1 MKQKWQFFLVL
12 GGLFAGFNFFSCDL
26 ETPERIS
33 IKTSGTNYEF
43 PLGSGSFLI
52 RDKMSASELRK
63 NFSENL
69 SEGSEEIKVYDYNP
83 TQRDDDVLQ
92 YLIKYP
98 IKEVSLGLSA
108 DGTNDM
114 NFSTKIE
121 ISNLNENIG
130 QALKIEEKSYT
141 IIETG
146 IESVIPENKG
156 IPFNITAPTF
166 SGIKL
171 SAGSFKISVNPE
183 ETVSEDFELNA
194 KVILCDGSGNEIA
207 SSEER
212 NIASGTGNS
221 PLVLDLSG
229 KILQPEMRFKLSGT
243 MRGGTAGTVH
253 SFKVSMQADSFK
265 IQQVTGLTMAA
276 EEIGDLDSNP
286 ETPDGCVSFESDF
299 DFSGVNDYLISAE
312 IESGKMNVF
321 STIPEGW
328 SGITAGIENINVSQ
342 GEGFKV
348 SENEFSDETLS
359 AEESTKYL
367 FNKTAVLENQT
378 IKPSNVAGNVKVSG
392 QVSVSFENATLVFDE
407 ATVNPEVEIG
417 GSCKIDKIKSLK
429 VNISALSEASDLTGE
444 VDTGLNFSNLLKD
457 NLGDASDLIKN
468 IKFSG
473 VEGYV
478 FAIQP
483 GIEVFNGVKY
493 SNCKL
498 EAVYETDG
506 ISKTSVLVN
515 VNGNGNG
522 GLSLKETKIDLDAL
536 ADENYMI
543 TDKSILSPENYS
555 VKTEDSAVCN
565 LLNDMPDSLKIKYEL
580 SGFSNATNELELTGE
595 DFEKLTELK
604 SVQIFILLKVPL
616 QFTLTDKFD
625 YPVAESVNDGYIK
638 ISDVKKLVESINSD
652 GEEEENEKNEDLLKR
667 DSQEDF
673 EDVKKYLDL
682 VESVSI
688 FYKTKNSIT
697 KNSTELEI
705 RGTMDD
711 LLTGIH
717 KDLTIDSTPDYPDE
731 YKEIE
736 ITDREDLKKIF
747 NTYPFNPIF
756 QVSIQADGELKE
768 IPRNA
773 EFGITGYVRICL
785 NGEVEIW
792 SKNKE
797 NE

>member
-43 PLGSGSFLI
+43 PLGSGSFFI

-146 IESVIPENKG
+146 TDSVIPENKG

-166 SGIKL
+166 SRIKL
-171 SAGSFKISVNPE
+171 SAGNFKISVNPE
-183 ETVSEDFELNA
+183 GTVSEDFELNA
-194 KVILCDGSGNEIA
+194 RVILCDGSGNEIA

-265 IQQVTGLTMAA
+265 IQRVTGLTMAA

-328 SGITAGIENINVSQ
+328 SGITAGIEKINVSQ
-342 GEGFKV
+342 GDGFKV
-348 SENEFSDETLS
+348 SENKFSDETLS

-392 QVSVSFENATLVFDE
+392 QVSVSFENATLIFDE
-407 ATVNPEVEIG
+407 ATANPEVEIG
-417 GSCKIDKIKSLK
+417 GSCKIDRIKSLK

-468 IKFSG
+468 IQFSG

-483 GIEVFNGVKY
+483 GIKVFEGVKY

-506 ISKTSVLVN
+506 ISKTSELVN
-515 VNGNGNG
+515 GSLG
-522 GLSLKETKIDLDAL
+522 LKETQIDLDAL

-543 TDKSILSPENYS
+543 TDSSILSPENENYS

-625 YPVAESVNDGYIK
+625 FPLDSPHEAGYVTV
-638 ISDVKKLVESINSD
+638 SDVRSLINTINGNGD
-652 GEEEENEKNEDLLKR
+652 TFNETEDLLKR
-667 DSQEDF
+667 DSEEDF
-673 EDVKKYLDL
+673 KDVKKYFDL
-682 VESVSI
+682 VDSVSI
-688 FYKTKNSIT
+688 YYKAT
-697 KNSTELEI
+697 NSTQLEI
-705 RGTMDD
+705 SGSIKDD
-711 LLTGIH
+711 SNLIEEKTLSFEPSTEFKKLELTG
-717 KDLTIDSTPDYPDE
+717 E
-731 YKEIE
+731 EIKNVF
-736 ITDREDLKKIF
+736 DH
-747 NTYPFNPIF
+747 YPFTPKIP
-756 QVSIQADGELKE
+756 VKIKADGQLRQ

-773 EFGITGYVRICL
+773 EFGMSGYVQIKL
-785 NGEVEIW
+785 SGQVEIW
-792 SKNKE
+792 NKNEKE
-797 NE
+797 EN

>member
-43 PLGSGSFLI
+43 PLGSGSFFI

-166 SGIKL
+166 SRIKL

-194 KVILCDGSGNEIA
+194 RVILCDGSGNEIA

-243 MRGGTAGTVH
+243 MRGGTAGTLH

-265 IQQVTGLTMAA
+265 IQKVTGLTMTA
-276 EEIGDLDSNP
+276 EDIGDLDSNP

-328 SGITAGIENINVSQ
+328 SGITAGIEKINVSQ

-367 FNKTAVLENQT
+367 FNKTAVLKNQT

-407 ATVNPEVEIG
+407 ATANPEVEIG
-417 GSCKIDKIKSLK
+417 GSCKIDRIKSLK

-468 IKFSG
+468 IEFSG

-483 GIEVFNGVKY
+483 GIDVFNEVNY
-493 SNCKL
+493 ENCKL

-506 ISKTSVLVN
+506 ISKTSELVN
-515 VNGNGNG
+515 GSLG
-522 GLSLKETKIDLDAL
+522 LKETQIDLDAL

-543 TDKSILSPENYS
+543 TDSSILENYS
-555 VKTEDSAVCN
+555 VKTKDSAVCD

-616 QFTLTDKFD
+616 QFILTDKFD
-625 YPVAESVNDGYIK
+625 FPLDSHVADNYVTV
-638 ISDVKKLVESINSD
+638 SDVRSLINTINGNGD
-652 GEEEENEKNEDLLKR
+652 TFNETEDLLKR
-667 DSQEDF
+667 DSEEDF
-673 EDVKKYLDL
+673 KDVKKYFDL
-682 VESVSI
+682 VDSVSI
-688 FYKTKNSIT
+688 YYKAT
-697 KNSTELEI
+697 NSTQLEI
-705 RGTMDD
+705 SGSIKDD
-711 LLTGIH
+711 SNLIEEKTLSFEPSAEFKKLELTG
-717 KDLTIDSTPDYPDE
+717 E
-731 YKEIE
+731 EIKNVF
-736 ITDREDLKKIF
+736 DH
-747 NTYPFNPIF
+747 YPFTPKIP
-756 QVSIQADGELKE
+756 VKIKADGKLRQ

-773 EFGITGYVRICL
+773 EFGMSGYVQIKL
-785 NGEVEIW
+785 SGQVEIW
-792 SKNKE
+792 NKNEKE
-797 NE
+797 EN

>member
-12 GGLFAGFNFFSCDL
+12 GGLVTGFNFFSCDL

-43 PLGSGSFLI
+43 PLGSGSFFI

-83 TQRDDDVLQ
+83 TQCDKDVLQ

-114 NFSTKIE
+114 NFLTKIE

-130 QALKIEEKSYT
+130 KALTIDEKSYP

-146 IESVIPENKG
+146 IDSVIPENKG

-166 SGIKL
+166 SSIKL

-183 ETVSEDFELNA
+183 GTVSEDFELNA
-194 KVILCDGSGNEIA
+194 RVILCDGSGNEIA

-212 NIASGTGNS
+212 NIASGTGIS

-253 SFKVSMQADSFK
+253 SFKVSMKADSFK
-265 IQQVTGLTMAA
+265 IQQVTGLTMTA

-328 SGITAGIENINVSQ
+328 SGITAGIEKINVSQ
-342 GEGFKV
+342 GDGFKV
-348 SENEFSDETLS
+348 SENEFSDAELS
-359 AEESTKYL
+359 AEDTSKYL
-367 FNKTAVLENQT
+367 FNKTAILKDQT

-392 QVSVSFENATLVFDE
+392 QVSVSFENATLIFDE
-407 ATVNPEVEIG
+407 ATANPEVEIG
-417 GSCKIDKIKSLK
+417 GSCKIDRIKSLK
-429 VNISALSEASDLTGE
+429 VNISALSEASDLTGK

-483 GIEVFNGVKY
+483 GIEVFNGVNY

-506 ISKTSVLVN
+506 ISKTSELVN
-515 VNGNGNG
+515 GSLV
-522 GLSLKETKIDLDAL
+522 LKETQIDLDAL

-543 TDKSILSPENYS
+543 TDSSILSPENENYS

-625 YPVAESVNDGYIK
+625 FPLDSHVADDYVTV
-638 ISDVKKLVESINSD
+638 SDVRSLINAINGNGD
-652 GEEEENEKNEDLLKR
+652 TFDETEDLLKR
-667 DSQEDF
+667 DSEEDF
-673 EDVKKYLDL
+673 KDVKKYFDL
-682 VESVSI
+682 VDSVSI
-688 FYKTKNSIT
+688 YYKAT
-697 KNSTELEI
+697 NSTQLEI
-705 RGTMDD
+705 SGSIKDD
-711 LLTGIH
+711 SNLIEEKTLSFEPSAEFKKLELTG
-717 KDLTIDSTPDYPDE
+717 E
-731 YKEIE
+731 EIKNVF
-736 ITDREDLKKIF
+736 DH
-747 NTYPFNPIF
+747 YPFTPKIP
-756 QVSIQADGELKE
+756 VKIKADGNLRQ

-773 EFGITGYVRICL
+773 EFGMSGYVQIKL
-785 NGEVEIW
+785 SGQVEIW
-792 SKNKE
+792 NKNEKE
-797 NE
+797 EN

>member
-166 SGIKL
+166 SRIKL
-171 SAGSFKISVNPE
+171 SAGNFKISVNPE
-183 ETVSEDFELNA
+183 GTVSEDFELNA
-194 KVILCDGSGNEIA
+194 RVILCDGSGNEIA

-328 SGITAGIENINVSQ
+328 SGITAGIEKINVSQ

-407 ATVNPEVEIG
+407 ATANPEVEIG

-580 SGFSNATNELELTGE
+580 SGFSNATNELELTGD

-625 YPVAESVNDGYIK
+625 FPLDSHVADDYVTV
-638 ISDVKKLVESINSD
+638 SDVRSLINTINGNGD
-652 GEEEENEKNEDLLKR
+652 TFDETEDLLKR
-667 DSQEDF
+667 DSEEDF
-673 EDVKKYLDL
+673 KDVKKYFDL
-682 VESVSI
+682 VDSVSI
-688 FYKTKNSIT
+688 YYKAT
-697 KNSTELEI
+697 NSTQLEI
-705 RGTMDD
+705 SGSIKDD
-711 LLTGIH
+711 SNLIEEKTLSFEPSAEFKKLELTG
-717 KDLTIDSTPDYPDE
+717 E
-731 YKEIE
+731 EIKNVF
-736 ITDREDLKKIF
+736 DH
-747 NTYPFNPIF
+747 YPFTPKIPIK
-756 QVSIQADGELKE
+756 ITADGQLRQ

-773 EFGITGYVRICL
+773 EFGMSGYVQIKL
-785 NGEVEIW
+785 SGQVEIW
-792 SKNKE
+792 NKNEKE
-797 NE
+797 EN

>member
-1 MKQKWQFFLVL
+1 
-12 GGLFAGFNFFSCDL
+12 
-26 ETPERIS
+26 
-33 IKTSGTNYEF
+33 
-43 PLGSGSFLI
+43 
-52 RDKMSASELRK
+52 
-63 NFSENL
+63 
-69 SEGSEEIKVYDYNP
+69 
-83 TQRDDDVLQ
+83 
-92 YLIKYP
+92 
-98 IKEVSLGLSA
+98 
-108 DGTNDM
+108 
-114 NFSTKIE
+114 
-121 ISNLNENIG
+121 
-130 QALKIEEKSYT
+130 
-141 IIETG
+141 
-146 IESVIPENKG
+146 
-156 IPFNITAPTF
+156 
-166 SGIKL
+166 
-171 SAGSFKISVNPE
+171 
-183 ETVSEDFELNA
+183 
-194 KVILCDGSGNEIA
+194 
-207 SSEER
+207 
-212 NIASGTGNS
+212 
-221 PLVLDLSG
+221 
-229 KILQPEMRFKLSGT
+229 
-243 MRGGTAGTVH
+243 
-253 SFKVSMQADSFK
+253 
-265 IQQVTGLTMAA
+265 
-276 EEIGDLDSNP
+276 
-286 ETPDGCVSFESDF
+286 
-299 DFSGVNDYLISAE
+299 
-312 IESGKMNVF
+312 MNVF

-328 SGITAGIENINVSQ
+328 SGITAGIEKINVSQ
-342 GEGFKV
+342 GDGFKV

-359 AEESTKYL
+359 AEESIKYL

-407 ATVNPEVEIG
+407 ATANPEVEIG
-417 GSCKIDKIKSLK
+417 GSCKIDRIKSLK

-468 IKFSG
+468 IQFSG

-483 GIEVFNGVKY
+483 GIEVFKGVNY

-506 ISKTSVLVN
+506 IPKTSELVN
-515 VNGNGNG
+515 GSLG
-522 GLSLKETKIDLDAL
+522 LKETKIDLDAL

-555 VKTEDSAVCN
+555 VKTKDSAVCD

-688 FYKTKNSIT
+688 FYKTKNST
-697 KNSTELEI
+697 KLEI
-705 RGTMDD
+705 RGTMEDS
-711 LLTGIH
+711 LTGIH
-717 KDLTIDSTPDYPDE
+717 KDLTIAPTADYSDE
-731 YKEIE
+731 YTEIE

-756 QVSIQADGELKE
+756 QVSIKADGGK

-773 EFGITGYVRICL
+773 EFGITGYVQIRL

>member
-83 TQRDDDVLQ
+83 TQRDGDVLQ

-166 SGIKL
+166 SRIKL
-171 SAGSFKISVNPE
+171 SAGNFKISVNPE
-183 ETVSEDFELNA
+183 GTVSEDFELNA
-194 KVILCDGSGNEIA
+194 RVILCDGSGNEIA

-265 IQQVTGLTMAA
+265 IQRVTGLTMTA

-328 SGITAGIENINVSQ
+328 SGITAGIEKINVSQ
-342 GEGFKV
+342 GDGFKV

-407 ATVNPEVEIG
+407 ATANPEVEIG
-417 GSCKIDKIKSLK
+417 GSCKIDRIKSLK

-468 IKFSG
+468 IEFFG
-473 VEGYV
+473 VEGFV

-483 GIEVFNGVKY
+483 GIEVFNGVNY

-506 ISKTSVLVN
+506 ISKTSELVN
-515 VNGNGNG
+515 GSLG
-522 GLSLKETKIDLDAL
+522 LKETQIDLDAL

-543 TDKSILSPENYS
+543 TDSSILSPENENYS
-555 VKTEDSAVCN
+555 VKTKDSAVCD

-616 QFTLTDKFD
+616 QFTLKDKFD
-625 YPVAESVNDGYIK
+625 FPLDSHVADDYVTV
-638 ISDVKKLVESINSD
+638 SDVRSLINTINGNGD
-652 GEEEENEKNEDLLKR
+652 TFDETEDLLKR
-667 DSQEDF
+667 DSEEDF
-673 EDVKKYLDL
+673 KDVKKYFDL
-682 VESVSI
+682 VDSVSI
-688 FYKTKNSIT
+688 YYKAT
-697 KNSTELEI
+697 NSTQLEI
-705 RGTMDD
+705 SGSIKDD
-711 LLTGIH
+711 SNLIEEKTLSFEQSEPSAEFKKLELTG
-717 KDLTIDSTPDYPDE
+717 E
-731 YKEIE
+731 EIKNVF
-736 ITDREDLKKIF
+736 DH
-747 NTYPFNPIF
+747 YPFTPKIPIK
-756 QVSIQADGELKE
+756 ITADGQLRQ

-773 EFGITGYVRICL
+773 EFGMSGYVQIKL
-785 NGEVEIW
+785 SGQVEIW
-792 SKNKE
+792 NKNEKE
-797 NE
+797 EN

>member
-12 GGLFAGFNFFSCDL
+12 GGLFASFNFFSCDL

-43 PLGSGSFLI
+43 PLGTGSFLI

-83 TQRDDDVLQ
+83 NQCDGDVLQ

-114 NFSTKIE
+114 NFLTKIE

-130 QALKIEEKSYT
+130 KALTIDEKSYP

-146 IESVIPENKG
+146 TDSVIPENKG

-166 SGIKL
+166 SSIKL

-194 KVILCDGSGNEIA
+194 RVILCDGSGNEIA

-212 NIASGTGNS
+212 NIASGTGIS

-253 SFKVSMQADSFK
+253 SFKVSMKADSFK
-265 IQQVTGLTMAA
+265 IQQVTGLTMTA

-328 SGITAGIENINVSQ
+328 SGITAGIEKINVSQ
-342 GEGFKV
+342 GDGFKV
-348 SENEFSDETLS
+348 SENEFSDAELS
-359 AEESTKYL
+359 AEDTAKYL
-367 FNKTAVLENQT
+367 FNKTAILEDQT

-392 QVSVSFENATLVFDE
+392 QVSVSFENATLIFDE
-407 ATVNPEVEIG
+407 ATANPEVEIG
-417 GSCKIDKIKSLK
+417 GSCKIDRIKSLK

-506 ISKTSVLVN
+506 IRKTSELVN
-515 VNGNGNG
+515 GSLG
-522 GLSLKETKIDLDAL
+522 LKETQIDLDAL

-543 TDKSILSPENYS
+543 TDSSILSPENENYS
-555 VKTEDSAVCN
+555 VKTKDSAVCD

-625 YPVAESVNDGYIK
+625 FPLDSHVADDYVTV
-638 ISDVKKLVESINSD
+638 SDVRSLINAINGNGD
-652 GEEEENEKNEDLLKR
+652 TFDETEDLLKR
-667 DSQEDF
+667 DSEEDF
-673 EDVKKYLDL
+673 KDVKKYFDL
-682 VESVSI
+682 VDSVSI
-688 FYKTKNSIT
+688 YYKAT
-697 KNSTELEI
+697 NSTQLEI
-705 RGTMDD
+705 SGSIKDD
-711 LLTGIH
+711 SNLIEEKTLSFEPSAEFKKLELTG
-717 KDLTIDSTPDYPDE
+717 E
-731 YKEIE
+731 EIKNVF
-736 ITDREDLKKIF
+736 DH
-747 NTYPFNPIF
+747 YPFTPKIP
-756 QVSIQADGELKE
+756 VKIKADGKLRQ

-773 EFGITGYVRICL
+773 EFGMSGYVQIKL
-785 NGEVEIW
+785 SGQVEIW
-792 SKNKE
+792 NKNEKE
-797 NE
+797 EN

>member
-1 MKQKWQFFLVL
+1 
-12 GGLFAGFNFFSCDL
+12 
-26 ETPERIS
+26 
-33 IKTSGTNYEF
+33 
-43 PLGSGSFLI
+43 
-52 RDKMSASELRK
+52 
-63 NFSENL
+63 
-69 SEGSEEIKVYDYNP
+69 
-83 TQRDDDVLQ
+83 
-92 YLIKYP
+92 
-98 IKEVSLGLSA
+98 
-108 DGTNDM
+108 
-114 NFSTKIE
+114 
-121 ISNLNENIG
+121 NENIG

-166 SGIKL
+166 SKIKL

-194 KVILCDGSGNEIA
+194 RVILCDGSGNEIA

-265 IQQVTGLTMAA
+265 IQKVTGLTMTA
-276 EEIGDLDSNP
+276 EDIGDLDSNP

-328 SGITAGIENINVSQ
+328 SGITAGIEKINVSQ
-342 GEGFKV
+342 GDGFKV

-392 QVSVSFENATLVFDE
+392 QVSVSFENATLIFDE
-407 ATVNPEVEIG
+407 ATANPEVEIG
-417 GSCKIDKIKSLK
+417 GSCKIDRIKSLK

-483 GIEVFNGVKY
+483 GIEVFNGVNY

-506 ISKTSVLVN
+506 ISKTSELVN
-515 VNGNGNG
+515 GSLG
-522 GLSLKETKIDLDAL
+522 LKETQIDLDAL

-543 TDKSILSPENYS
+543 TDSSILSPENENYS
-555 VKTEDSAVCN
+555 VKTKDSAVCD

-616 QFTLTDKFD
+616 QFKLTDKFD
-625 YPVAESVNDGYIK
+625 FPLDSHVADDYVTV
-638 ISDVKKLVESINSD
+638 SDVRSLINTINGNGD
-652 GEEEENEKNEDLLKR
+652 TFDENEDLLKR
-667 DSQEDF
+667 DSEEDF
-673 EDVKKYLDL
+673 KDVKKYFDL
-682 VESVSI
+682 VDSVSI
-688 FYKTKNSIT
+688 YYKAT
-697 KNSTELEI
+697 NSTQLEI
-705 RGTMDD
+705 SGSIKDD
-711 LLTGIH
+711 SNLIEEKTLSFEPSAEFKKLELTG
-717 KDLTIDSTPDYPDE
+717 E
-731 YKEIE
+731 EIKNVF
-736 ITDREDLKKIF
+736 DH
-747 NTYPFNPIF
+747 YPFTPKIP
-756 QVSIQADGELKE
+756 VKIKADGQLRQ

-773 EFGITGYVRICL
+773 EFGMSGYVQIKL
-785 NGEVEIW
+785 SGQVEIW
-792 SKNKE
+792 NKNEKE
-797 NE
+797 EN

>member
-83 TQRDDDVLQ
+83 TQRDGDVLQ

-166 SGIKL
+166 SRIKL

-183 ETVSEDFELNA
+183 GTVSEDFELNA
-194 KVILCDGSGNEIA
+194 RVILCDGSGNEIA

-265 IQQVTGLTMAA
+265 IQRVTGLTMAA

-328 SGITAGIENINVSQ
+328 SGITAGIEKINVSQ
-342 GEGFKV
+342 GDGFKV
-348 SENEFSDETLS
+348 SENKFSDETLS

-407 ATVNPEVEIG
+407 ATANPEVEIG

-468 IKFSG
+468 IQFSG

-483 GIEVFNGVKY
+483 GIEVFKGVKY

-515 VNGNGNG
+515 VNGNGNGNG

-616 QFTLTDKFD
+616 QFTLKDKFD
-625 YPVAESVNDGYIK
+625 FPLDSHVADDYVTV
-638 ISDVKKLVESINSD
+638 SDVRSLINTINGNGD
-652 GEEEENEKNEDLLKR
+652 TFNETEDLLKR
-667 DSQEDF
+667 DSEEDF
-673 EDVKKYLDL
+673 KDVKKYFDL
-682 VESVSI
+682 VDSVSI
-688 FYKTKNSIT
+688 YYKAT
-697 KNSTELEI
+697 NSTQLEI
-705 RGTMDD
+705 SGSIKDD
-711 LLTGIH
+711 SNLIEEKTLSFEQSEPSAEFKKLELTG
-717 KDLTIDSTPDYPDE
+717 E
-731 YKEIE
+731 EIKNVF
-736 ITDREDLKKIF
+736 DH
-747 NTYPFNPIF
+747 YPFTPKIPIK
-756 QVSIQADGELKE
+756 ITADGQLRQ

-773 EFGITGYVRICL
+773 EFGMSGYVQIKL
-785 NGEVEIW
+785 SGQVEIW
-792 SKNKE
+792 NKNEKE
-797 NE
+797 EN

>member
-43 PLGSGSFLI
+43 PLGSGSFFI

-83 TQRDDDVLQ
+83 TQRDVLQ

-114 NFSTKIE
+114 NFLTKIE

-130 QALKIEEKSYT
+130 KALTIDEKSYP

-146 IESVIPENKG
+146 TDSAIPENKG

-166 SGIKL
+166 SRIKL

-183 ETVSEDFELNA
+183 GTVSEDFELNA
-194 KVILCDGSGNEIA
+194 RVILCDGSGNEIA

-212 NIASGTGNS
+212 NIASGTGIS

-265 IQQVTGLTMAA
+265 IQQVTGLTMTA

-328 SGITAGIENINVSQ
+328 SGITAGIEKINVSQ
-342 GEGFKV
+342 GDGFKV
-348 SENEFSDETLS
+348 SENEFSDAELS
-359 AEESTKYL
+359 AEDTSKYL
-367 FNKTAVLENQT
+367 FNKTAILKDQT

-392 QVSVSFENATLVFDE
+392 QVSVSFENATLIFDE
-407 ATVNPEVEIG
+407 ATANPEVEIG
-417 GSCKIDKIKSLK
+417 GSCKIDRIKSLK

-468 IKFSG
+468 IQFSG

-483 GIEVFNGVKY
+483 GIEVFNGVNY

-506 ISKTSVLVN
+506 IHKTSELVN
-515 VNGNGNG
+515 GSLG
-522 GLSLKETKIDLDAL
+522 LKETKIDLDAL

-543 TDKSILSPENYS
+543 TDTSILSSENYS

-616 QFTLTDKFD
+616 QFKLTDKFD
-625 YPVAESVNDGYIK
+625 FPLDSHVADDYVTV
-638 ISDVKKLVESINSD
+638 SDVRSLINAINGNGD
-652 GEEEENEKNEDLLKR
+652 TFDETEDLLKR
-667 DSQEDF
+667 DSEEDF
-673 EDVKKYLDL
+673 KDVKKYFDL
-682 VESVSI
+682 VDSVSI
-688 FYKTKNSIT
+688 YYKAT
-697 KNSTELEI
+697 NSTQLEI
-705 RGTMDD
+705 SGSIKDD
-711 LLTGIH
+711 SNLIEEKTLSFEPSAEFKKLELTG
-717 KDLTIDSTPDYPDE
+717 E
-731 YKEIE
+731 EIKNVF
-736 ITDREDLKKIF
+736 DH
-747 NTYPFNPIF
+747 YPFTPKIP
-756 QVSIQADGELKE
+756 VKIKADGQLRQ

-773 EFGITGYVRICL
+773 EFGMSGYVQIKLR
-785 NGEVEIW
+785 GQVEIW
-792 SKNKE
+792 NKNEKE
-797 NE
+797 EN

>member
-1 MKQKWQFFLVL
+1 MLYTYGMKQKWQFFLVL

-83 TQRDDDVLQ
+83 TQRDGDVLQ

-146 IESVIPENKG
+146 IESAIPENKG
-156 IPFNITAPTF
+156 IPFYITAPTF
-166 SGIKL
+166 SRIKL
-171 SAGSFKISVNPE
+171 SAGNFKISVNPE
-183 ETVSEDFELNA
+183 GTVSEDFELNA
-194 KVILCDGSGNEIA
+194 RVILCDGSGNEIT

-328 SGITAGIENINVSQ
+328 SGITAGIEKINVSQ

-407 ATVNPEVEIG
+407 ATANPEVEIG

-468 IKFSG
+468 IQFSG

-543 TDKSILSPENYS
+543 TDNSILSPENYS
-555 VKTEDSAVCN
+555 VKTEDSAVCD

-625 YPVAESVNDGYIK
+625 FPLDSHVADDYVTV
-638 ISDVKKLVESINSD
+638 SDVRSLINTINGNGD
-652 GEEEENEKNEDLLKR
+652 TFDETEDLLKR
-667 DSQEDF
+667 DSEEDF
-673 EDVKKYLDL
+673 KDVKKYFDL
-682 VESVSI
+682 VDSVSI
-688 FYKTKNSIT
+688 YYKAT
-697 KNSTELEI
+697 NSTQLEI
-705 RGTMDD
+705 SGSIKDD
-711 LLTGIH
+711 SNLIEEKTLSFEQSEPSAEFKKLELTG
-717 KDLTIDSTPDYPDE
+717 E
-731 YKEIE
+731 EIKNVF
-736 ITDREDLKKIF
+736 DH
-747 NTYPFNPIF
+747 YPFTPKIP
-756 QVSIQADGELKE
+756 VKIKADGQLRQ

-773 EFGITGYVRICL
+773 EFGMSGYVQIKL
-785 NGEVEIW
+785 SGQVEIW
-792 SKNKE
+792 NKNEKE
-797 NE
+797 EN

>member
-83 TQRDDDVLQ
+83 NQCDDDVLQ

-166 SGIKL
+166 SRIKL

-183 ETVSEDFELNA
+183 GTVSEDFELNA
-194 KVILCDGSGNEIA
+194 RVILCDGSGNEIA

-265 IQQVTGLTMAA
+265 IQQVTGLTMTA

-378 IKPSNVAGNVKVSG
+378 IKPSNVEGNVKVSG

-407 ATVNPEVEIG
+407 ATANPEVEIG

-429 VNISALSEASDLTGE
+429 VNISALSEASDLTGK

-483 GIEVFNGVKY
+483 GIEVFKGVYY

-625 YPVAESVNDGYIK
+625 FPLDSHVADDYVTV
-638 ISDVKKLVESINSD
+638 SDVRSLINTINGNGD
-652 GEEEENEKNEDLLKR
+652 TFNETEDLLKR
-667 DSQEDF
+667 DSEEDF
-673 EDVKKYLDL
+673 KDVKKYFDL
-682 VESVSI
+682 VDSVSI
-688 FYKTKNSIT
+688 YYKAT
-697 KNSTELEI
+697 NSTQLEI
-705 RGTMDD
+705 SGSIKDD
-711 LLTGIH
+711 SNLIEEKTLSFEPSAEFKKLELTG
-717 KDLTIDSTPDYPDE
+717 E
-731 YKEIE
+731 EIKNVF
-736 ITDREDLKKIF
+736 DH
-747 NTYPFNPIF
+747 YPFTPKIP
-756 QVSIQADGELKE
+756 VKIKADGQLRQ

-773 EFGITGYVRICL
+773 EFGMSGYVQIKL
-785 NGEVEIW
+785 SGQVEIW
-792 SKNKE
+792 NKNEKE
-797 NE
+797 EN

>member
-166 SGIKL
+166 SRIKL

-265 IQQVTGLTMAA
+265 IQQVTGLTMTA

-328 SGITAGIENINVSQ
+328 SGITAGIEKINVSQ

-392 QVSVSFENATLVFDE
+392 QVSVSFENAALVFDE
-407 ATVNPEVEIG
+407 VTANPEVEIG
-417 GSCKIDKIKSLK
+417 GSCKIDRIKSLK

-468 IKFSG
+468 IQFSG

-506 ISKTSVLVN
+506 IPKTSELVN
-515 VNGNGNG
+515 GSLG
-522 GLSLKETKIDLDAL
+522 LKETKIDLDAL

-543 TDKSILSPENYS
+543 TDSSILSPENENYS

-580 SGFSNATNELELTGE
+580 SGFSNATNELELTGD

-616 QFTLTDKFD
+616 QFKLTDKFD
-625 YPVAESVNDGYIK
+625 FPLDSHVADDYVTV
-638 ISDVKKLVESINSD
+638 SDVRSLINTINGNGD
-652 GEEEENEKNEDLLKR
+652 TFNETEDLLKR
-667 DSQEDF
+667 DSEEDF
-673 EDVKKYLDL
+673 KDVKKYFDL
-682 VESVSI
+682 VDSVSI
-688 FYKTKNSIT
+688 YYKAT
-697 KNSTELEI
+697 NSTKLEI
-705 RGTMDD
+705 SGSIKDD
-711 LLTGIH
+711 SNHLIEEKTLSFEPEPSAEFKKLELTG
-717 KDLTIDSTPDYPDE
+717 E
-731 YKEIE
+731 EIKNVF
-736 ITDREDLKKIF
+736 DH
-747 NTYPFNPIF
+747 YPFTPKIP
-756 QVSIQADGELKE
+756 VKIKADGELRQ

-773 EFGITGYVRICL
+773 EFGMSGYVQIKL
-785 NGEVEIW
+785 SGQVEIW
-792 SKNKE
+792 NKNEKE
-797 NE
+797 EN

>member
-12 GGLFAGFNFFSCDL
+12 CGLFAGFNFFSCDL

-114 NFSTKIE
+114 NFLTKIE

-130 QALKIEEKSYT
+130 KALTIDEKSYP

-146 IESVIPENKG
+146 TDSAIPENKG

-166 SGIKL
+166 SRIKL

-194 KVILCDGSGNEIA
+194 RVILCDGSGNEIA

-212 NIASGTGNS
+212 NIASGTGIS

-265 IQQVTGLTMAA
+265 IQQVTGLTMTA

-328 SGITAGIENINVSQ
+328 SGITAGIEKINVSQ
-342 GEGFKV
+342 GDGFKV

-367 FNKTAVLENQT
+367 FNKTAILKDQT

-407 ATVNPEVEIG
+407 ATANPEVEIG
-417 GSCKIDKIKSLK
+417 GSCKIDRIKSLK

-468 IKFSG
+468 IHFSG

-506 ISKTSVLVN
+506 IRKTSELVN
-515 VNGNGNG
+515 GSLG
-522 GLSLKETKIDLDAL
+522 LKETQIDLDAL

-543 TDKSILSPENYS
+543 TDESILSPKNENYS
-555 VKTEDSAVCN
+555 VKTKDSAVCD

-625 YPVAESVNDGYIK
+625 FPLDSHVADDYVTV
-638 ISDVKKLVESINSD
+638 SDVRSLINAINGNGD
-652 GEEEENEKNEDLLKR
+652 TFDETEDLLKR
-667 DSQEDF
+667 DSEEDF
-673 EDVKKYLDL
+673 KDVKKYFDL
-682 VESVSI
+682 VDSVSI
-688 FYKTKNSIT
+688 YYKAT
-697 KNSTELEI
+697 NSTQLEI
-705 RGTMDD
+705 SGSIKDD
-711 LLTGIH
+711 SNLIEEKTLSFEPSAEFKKLELTG
-717 KDLTIDSTPDYPDE
+717 E
-731 YKEIE
+731 EIKNVF
-736 ITDREDLKKIF
+736 DH
-747 NTYPFNPIF
+747 YPFTPKIP
-756 QVSIQADGELKE
+756 VKIKADGQLRQ

-773 EFGITGYVRICL
+773 EFGMSGYVQIKL
-785 NGEVEIW
+785 SGQVEIW
-792 SKNKE
+792 NKNEKE
-797 NE
+797 EN

>member
-83 TQRDDDVLQ
+83 TQCDGDVLQ

-130 QALKIEEKSYT
+130 KALTIEEKPYT

-166 SGIKL
+166 SRIKL
-171 SAGSFKISVNPE
+171 SAGNFKISVNPE
-183 ETVSEDFELNA
+183 ETVSEDFELKA
-194 KVILCDGSGNEIA
+194 RVILCDGSGNEIA

-265 IQQVTGLTMAA
+265 IQQVTGLTMTA

-328 SGITAGIENINVSQ
+328 SGITAGIEKINVSQ
-342 GEGFKV
+342 GDGFKV

-367 FNKTAVLENQT
+367 FNKTAVLKNQT
-378 IKPSNVAGNVKVSG
+378 VKPSNVAGNVKVSG

-407 ATVNPEVEIG
+407 ATANPEVEIG

-473 VEGYV
+473 VEGFV

-483 GIEVFNGVKY
+483 GIEVFNGVNY

-506 ISKTSVLVN
+506 IPKTSVLVN
-515 VNGNGNG
+515 VNGNGNGNG

-625 YPVAESVNDGYIK
+625 FPLDSHVADDYVTV
-638 ISDVKKLVESINSD
+638 SDVRSLINTINGNGD
-652 GEEEENEKNEDLLKR
+652 TFNETEDLLKR
-667 DSQEDF
+667 DSEEDF
-673 EDVKKYLDL
+673 KDVKKYFDL
-682 VESVSI
+682 VDSVSI
-688 FYKTKNSIT
+688 YYKAT
-697 KNSTELEI
+697 NSTKLEI
-705 RGTMDD
+705 SGSIKDD
-711 LLTGIH
+711 SNLIEEKTLSFEPGAEFKKLELTG
-717 KDLTIDSTPDYPDE
+717 E
-731 YKEIE
+731 EIKNVF
-736 ITDREDLKKIF
+736 DH
-747 NTYPFNPIF
+747 YPFTPKIP
-756 QVSIQADGELKE
+756 VKIKADGQLRQ

-773 EFGITGYVRICL
+773 EFGMSGYVQIKL
-785 NGEVEIW
+785 SGQVEIW
-792 SKNKE
+792 NKNEKE
-797 NE
+797 EN

>member
-1 MKQKWQFFLVL
+1 MLYTCGMKQKWQFFLVL
-12 GGLFAGFNFFSCDL
+12 SGLFAGFNFFSCDL
-26 ETPERIS
+26 EAPERIS

-69 SEGSEEIKVYDYNP
+69 SEDSEEIKVYDYNP
-83 TQRDDDVLQ
+83 TKCDDDVLQ

-130 QALKIEEKSYT
+130 EALKIEEKSYP

-146 IESVIPENKG
+146 TDSVIPENKG
-156 IPFNITAPTF
+156 IPFNITAPSF
-166 SGIKL
+166 SKIEL

-183 ETVSEDFELNA
+183 NAVSEDFELSA
-194 KVILCDGSGNEIA
+194 KVILCDESGNEIA

-212 NIASGTGNS
+212 NIAFGTGDS

-243 MRGGTAGTVH
+243 MKGGTAGTVH
-253 SFKVSMQADSFK
+253 NFKVSMQADSFK
-265 IQQVTGLTMAA
+265 IKQVTGLTMTA
-276 EEIGDLDSNP
+276 EEIGDLDDNP

-299 DFSGVNDYLISAE
+299 DFSGINDYLISAE
-312 IESGKMNVF
+312 IESGKLNVF

-328 SGITAGIENINVSQ
+328 SGITAGIEKINVSQ
-342 GEGFKV
+342 GDGFKV

-359 AEESTKYL
+359 AEDAAKYL
-367 FNKTAVLENQT
+367 FNKTAILENQT
-378 IKPSNVAGNVKVSG
+378 IKPSDDAGNVKVSG
-392 QVSVSFENATLVFDE
+392 QVSVSFENATIIFDE
-407 ATVNPEVEIG
+407 ATANPEVEIG

-429 VNISALSEASDLTGE
+429 VDISALSEASDLAGE

-468 IKFSG
+468 IQFSG

-483 GIEVFNGVKY
+483 GIEVFNGVNY

-506 ISKTSVLVN
+506 ISKTSELVN
-515 VNGNGNG
+515 GSLG
-522 GLSLKETKIDLDAL
+522 LKETQIDLDAL
-536 ADENYMI
+536 ADEDYMI
-543 TDKSILSPENYS
+543 TDSSILSEENYS
-555 VKTEDSAVCN
+555 VKTEASAVCD

-616 QFTLTDKFD
+616 QFTLTDKVDFPLDSHEADDYVTVSDIRHLINTINGDDDFD
-625 YPVAESVNDGYIK
+625 E
-638 ISDVKKLVESINSD
+638 
-652 GEEEENEKNEDLLKR
+652 NEDLLKR
-667 DSQEDF
+667 DSEEDF
-673 EDVKKYLDL
+673 EDVTDYFDL
-682 VESVSI
+682 VDSVSVY
-688 FYKTKNSIT
+688 YKTT
-697 KNSTELEI
+697 NSTQLEI
-705 RGTMDD
+705 SGSIKDD
-711 LLTGIH
+711 RNLIEEKTLSFEPSEPSAKFKKIGLTG
-717 KDLTIDSTPDYPDE
+717 E
-731 YKEIE
+731 EIKNVF
-736 ITDREDLKKIF
+736 D
-747 NTYPFNPIF
+747 NYPFTPKIP
-756 QVSIQADGELKE
+756 VKIKADGQLRQ

-773 EFGITGYVRICL
+773 EFGMSGYVQVKFS
-785 NGEVEIW
+785 GQVEIW
-792 SKNKE
+792 NKNEKE
-797 NE
+797 EN

>member
-43 PLGSGSFLI
+43 PLGSGSFFI

-83 TQRDDDVLQ
+83 TQRDGDVLQ

-130 QALKIEEKSYT
+130 QALKIEEKPYT

-166 SGIKL
+166 SRIKL
-171 SAGSFKISVNPE
+171 SAGNFKISVNPE

-243 MRGGTAGTVH
+243 MRGGTAGTLH

-265 IQQVTGLTMAA
+265 IQKVTGLTMTA
-276 EEIGDLDSNP
+276 EDIGDLDSNP

-328 SGITAGIENINVSQ
+328 SGITAGIEKINVSQ
-342 GEGFKV
+342 GDGFKV
-348 SENEFSDETLS
+348 SENEFFDETLS

-378 IKPSNVAGNVKVSG
+378 IKPSNVEGNVKVSG

-407 ATVNPEVEIG
+407 ATANPEVEIG

-468 IKFSG
+468 IQFSG

-506 ISKTSVLVN
+506 ISKTSEL

-555 VKTEDSAVCN
+555 VKTEDSAVCD

-625 YPVAESVNDGYIK
+625 FPLDSHVADDYVTV
-638 ISDVKKLVESINSD
+638 SDVRSLINTINGNGD
-652 GEEEENEKNEDLLKR
+652 TFNETEDLLKR
-667 DSQEDF
+667 DSEEDF
-673 EDVKKYLDL
+673 KDVKKYFDL
-682 VESVSI
+682 VDSVSI
-688 FYKTKNSIT
+688 YYKAT
-697 KNSTELEI
+697 NSTQLEI
-705 RGTMDD
+705 SGSIKDD
-711 LLTGIH
+711 SNLIEEKTLSFEPSAEFKKLELTG
-717 KDLTIDSTPDYPDE
+717 E
-731 YKEIE
+731 EIKNVF
-736 ITDREDLKKIF
+736 DH
-747 NTYPFNPIF
+747 YPFTPKIP
-756 QVSIQADGELKE
+756 VKIKADGRLRQ

-773 EFGITGYVRICL
+773 EFGMSGYVQIKL
-785 NGEVEIW
+785 SGQVEIW
-792 SKNKE
+792 NKNEKE
-797 NE
+797 EN

>member
-83 TQRDDDVLQ
+83 TQCDGDVLQ

-130 QALKIEEKSYT
+130 QALTIEEKSYT

-146 IESVIPENKG
+146 TDSVIPENKG

-166 SGIKL
+166 SIIKL
-171 SAGSFKISVNPE
+171 SAGNFKISVNPE
-183 ETVSEDFELNA
+183 GTVSEDFELNA
-194 KVILCDGSGNEIA
+194 RVILCDGSGNEIA

-243 MRGGTAGTVH
+243 MRGGTADTVH

-265 IQQVTGLTMAA
+265 IQQVTGLTMTA

-328 SGITAGIENINVSQ
+328 SGITAGIEKINVSQ

-407 ATVNPEVEIG
+407 ATANPEVEIG

-483 GIEVFNGVKY
+483 GIEVFNGVNY

-506 ISKTSVLVN
+506 ISKTSELVN
-515 VNGNGNG
+515 GSLG
-522 GLSLKETKIDLDAL
+522 LKETQIDLDAL

-543 TDKSILSPENYS
+543 TDSSILSPENENYS
-555 VKTEDSAVCN
+555 VKTKDSAVCD

-616 QFTLTDKFD
+616 QFTLKDKFD
-625 YPVAESVNDGYIK
+625 FPLDSHVADDYVTV
-638 ISDVKKLVESINSD
+638 SDVRSLINTINGNGD
-652 GEEEENEKNEDLLKR
+652 TFNETEDLLKR
-667 DSQEDF
+667 DSEEDF
-673 EDVKKYLDL
+673 KDVKKYFDL
-682 VESVSI
+682 VDSVSI
-688 FYKTKNSIT
+688 YYKAT
-697 KNSTELEI
+697 NSTQLEI
-705 RGTMDD
+705 SGSIKDD
-711 LLTGIH
+711 SNLIEEKTLSFEQSEPSAEFKKLELTG
-717 KDLTIDSTPDYPDE
+717 E
-731 YKEIE
+731 EIKNVF
-736 ITDREDLKKIF
+736 DH
-747 NTYPFNPIF
+747 YPFTPKIPIK
-756 QVSIQADGELKE
+756 ITADGQLRQ

-773 EFGITGYVRICL
+773 EFGMSGYVQIKL
-785 NGEVEIW
+785 SGQVEIW
-792 SKNKE
+792 NKNEKE
-797 NE
+797 EN

>member
-43 PLGSGSFLI
+43 PLGSGSFFI

-130 QALKIEEKSYT
+130 RALTIEEKSYT

-166 SGIKL
+166 SRIKL

-183 ETVSEDFELNA
+183 ETVSEGFELNA
-194 KVILCDGSGNEIA
+194 RVILCDGSGNEIA

-229 KILQPEMRFKLSGT
+229 KILQPEMRFKLFGT

-265 IQQVTGLTMAA
+265 IQQVTGLTMTA

-328 SGITAGIENINVSQ
+328 SGITAGIEKINVSQ

-392 QVSVSFENATLVFDE
+392 QVSVSFENSTLIFDE
-407 ATVNPEVEIG
+407 ATANPEVEIG
-417 GSCKIDKIKSLK
+417 GSCKIDRIKSLK

-483 GIEVFNGVKY
+483 GIEVFNGVNY

-515 VNGNGNG
+515 VNGNG

-555 VKTEDSAVCN
+555 VKTEDSAVCD

-580 SGFSNATNELELTGE
+580 SGFSNATNELELTGD

-616 QFTLTDKFD
+616 QFTLKDKFD
-625 YPVAESVNDGYIK
+625 FPLDSHVADGYVTV
-638 ISDVKKLVESINSD
+638 SDVRSLINAINGNGD
-652 GEEEENEKNEDLLKR
+652 TFDETEDLLKR
-667 DSQEDF
+667 DSEEDF
-673 EDVKKYLDL
+673 KDVKKYFDL
-682 VESVSI
+682 VDSVSI
-688 FYKTKNSIT
+688 YYKAT
-697 KNSTELEI
+697 NSTKLEI
-705 RGTMDD
+705 SGSIKDD
-711 LLTGIH
+711 SNLIEEKTLSFEPGAEFKKLELTG
-717 KDLTIDSTPDYPDE
+717 E
-731 YKEIE
+731 EIKNVF
-736 ITDREDLKKIF
+736 DH
-747 NTYPFNPIF
+747 YPFTPKIP
-756 QVSIQADGELKE
+756 VKIKADGELRQ

-773 EFGITGYVRICL
+773 EFGMSGYVQIKL
-785 NGEVEIW
+785 SGQVEIW
-792 SKNKE
+792 NKNEKE
-797 NE
+797 EN

>member
-43 PLGSGSFLI
+43 PLGSGSFFI

-83 TQRDDDVLQ
+83 TQRENDVLQ

-114 NFSTKIE
+114 NFLTKIE

-130 QALKIEEKSYT
+130 KALTIDEKSYP

-166 SGIKL
+166 SRIKL

-183 ETVSEDFELNA
+183 GTVSEDFELNA
-194 KVILCDGSGNEIA
+194 RVILCDGSGNEIA

-212 NIASGTGNS
+212 NIASGTGIS

-265 IQQVTGLTMAA
+265 IQQVTGLTMTA

-328 SGITAGIENINVSQ
+328 SGITAGIEKINVSQ
-342 GEGFKV
+342 GDGFKI

-359 AEESTKYL
+359 AEDTAKYL
-367 FNKTAVLENQT
+367 FNKTAILKDQT

-392 QVSVSFENATLVFDE
+392 QVSVSFENATLIFDE
-407 ATVNPEVEIG
+407 ATANPEVEIG
-417 GSCKIDKIKSLK
+417 GSCKIDRIKSLK

-483 GIEVFNGVKY
+483 GIEVFNGVNY

-506 ISKTSVLVN
+506 ISKTSELVN
-515 VNGNGNG
+515 GSLG
-522 GLSLKETKIDLDAL
+522 LKETKIDLDAL

-543 TDKSILSPENYS
+543 TDSSILSPENENYS

-616 QFTLTDKFD
+616 QFILTDKFD
-625 YPVAESVNDGYIK
+625 FPLDSPHEDDYVTV
-638 ISDVKKLVESINSD
+638 SDVRSLINTINGNGD
-652 GEEEENEKNEDLLKR
+652 TFDETEDLLKR
-667 DSQEDF
+667 DSEEDF
-673 EDVKKYLDL
+673 KDVKKYFDL
-682 VESVSI
+682 VDSVSI
-688 FYKTKNSIT
+688 YYKAT
-697 KNSTELEI
+697 NSTQLEI
-705 RGTMDD
+705 SGSIKDD
-711 LLTGIH
+711 SNLIEEKTLSFEPSAEFKKLELTG
-717 KDLTIDSTPDYPDE
+717 E
-731 YKEIE
+731 EIKNVF
-736 ITDREDLKKIF
+736 D
-747 NTYPFNPIF
+747 NYPFTPKIP
-756 QVSIQADGELKE
+756 VKIKADENLRQ

-773 EFGITGYVRICL
+773 KFGMSGYVQIKL
-785 NGEVEIW
+785 SGQVEIW
-792 SKNKE
+792 NKNEKE
-797 NE
+797 EN

>member
-166 SGIKL
+166 SRIKL

-183 ETVSEDFELNA
+183 GTVSEDFELNA
-194 KVILCDGSGNEIA
+194 RVILCDGSGNEIA

-265 IQQVTGLTMAA
+265 IQQVTGLTMTA

-328 SGITAGIENINVSQ
+328 SGITAGIEKINVSQ
-342 GEGFKV
+342 GDGFKV

-367 FNKTAVLENQT
+367 FNKTAVLKNQT
-378 IKPSNVAGNVKVSG
+378 VKPSNVAGNVKVSG

-407 ATVNPEVEIG
+407 ATANPEVEIG

-473 VEGYV
+473 VEGFV

-483 GIEVFNGVKY
+483 GIEVFNGVNY

-506 ISKTSVLVN
+506 IPKTSVLVN
-515 VNGNGNG
+515 VNGNGNGNG

-625 YPVAESVNDGYIK
+625 FPLDSHVADDYVTV
-638 ISDVKKLVESINSD
+638 SDVRSLINTINGNGD
-652 GEEEENEKNEDLLKR
+652 TFNETEDLLKR
-667 DSQEDF
+667 DSEEDF
-673 EDVKKYLDL
+673 KDVKKYFDL
-682 VESVSI
+682 VDSVSI
-688 FYKTKNSIT
+688 YYKAT
-697 KNSTELEI
+697 NSTQLEI
-705 RGTMDD
+705 SGSIKDD
-711 LLTGIH
+711 SNLIEEKTLSFEQSEPSAEFKKLELTG
-717 KDLTIDSTPDYPDE
+717 E
-731 YKEIE
+731 EIKNVF
-736 ITDREDLKKIF
+736 DH
-747 NTYPFNPIF
+747 YPFTPKIP
-756 QVSIQADGELKE
+756 VKITADGQLRQ

-773 EFGITGYVRICL
+773 EFGMSGYVQIKL
-785 NGEVEIW
+785 SGQVEIW
-792 SKNKE
+792 NKNEKE
-797 NE
+797 EN

>member
-43 PLGSGSFLI
+43 PLGSGSFFI

-83 TQRDDDVLQ
+83 TQCDDDVLQ

-114 NFSTKIE
+114 NFLTKIE

-130 QALKIEEKSYT
+130 KALTIDEKSYP

-146 IESVIPENKG
+146 TDSAIPENKG

-166 SGIKL
+166 SRIKL

-183 ETVSEDFELNA
+183 GKVSEDFELNA
-194 KVILCDGSGNEIA
+194 RVILCDGSGNEIA

-212 NIASGTGNS
+212 NIASGTGIS

-253 SFKVSMQADSFK
+253 SFKVSMKADSFK
-265 IQQVTGLTMAA
+265 IQQVTGLTMTA

-328 SGITAGIENINVSQ
+328 SGITAGIEKINVSQ

-348 SENEFSDETLS
+348 SENEFSDAELS
-359 AEESTKYL
+359 AEDTAKYL
-367 FNKTAVLENQT
+367 FNKTAILKDQT

-392 QVSVSFENATLVFDE
+392 QVSVSFENATLIFDE
-407 ATVNPEVEIG
+407 ATANPEVEIG
-417 GSCKIDKIKSLK
+417 GSCKIDRIKSLK

-483 GIEVFNGVKY
+483 GIEVFNGVNY

-506 ISKTSVLVN
+506 ISKTSELVN
-515 VNGNGNG
+515 GSLV
-522 GLSLKETKIDLDAL
+522 LKETQIDLDAL

-543 TDKSILSPENYS
+543 TDSSILSPENENYS

-625 YPVAESVNDGYIK
+625 FPLDSHVADDYVTV
-638 ISDVKKLVESINSD
+638 SDVRSLINAINGNGD
-652 GEEEENEKNEDLLKR
+652 TFDETEDLLKR
-667 DSQEDF
+667 DSEEDF
-673 EDVKKYLDL
+673 KDVKKYFDL
-682 VESVSI
+682 VDSVSI
-688 FYKTKNSIT
+688 YYKAT
-697 KNSTELEI
+697 NSTQLEI
-705 RGTMDD
+705 SGSIKDD
-711 LLTGIH
+711 SNLIEEKTLSFEPSAEFKKLELTG
-717 KDLTIDSTPDYPDE
+717 E
-731 YKEIE
+731 EIKNVF
-736 ITDREDLKKIF
+736 DH
-747 NTYPFNPIF
+747 YPFTPKIP
-756 QVSIQADGELKE
+756 VKIKADGNLRQ

-773 EFGITGYVRICL
+773 EFGMSGYVQIKL
-785 NGEVEIW
+785 SGQVEIW
-792 SKNKE
+792 NKNEKE
-797 NE
+797 EN

>member
-83 TQRDDDVLQ
+83 TQCDGDVLQ

-130 QALKIEEKSYT
+130 KALTIEEKPYT

-166 SGIKL
+166 SRIKL
-171 SAGSFKISVNPE
+171 SAGNFKISVNPE
-183 ETVSEDFELNA
+183 ETVSEDFELKA
-194 KVILCDGSGNEIA
+194 RVILCDGSGNEIA

-328 SGITAGIENINVSQ
+328 SGITAGIEKINVSQ

-625 YPVAESVNDGYIK
+625 FPLDSHVADDYVTV
-638 ISDVKKLVESINSD
+638 SDVRSLINTINGNGD
-652 GEEEENEKNEDLLKR
+652 TFDETEDLLKR
-667 DSQEDF
+667 DSEEDF
-673 EDVKKYLDL
+673 KDVKKYFDL
-682 VESVSI
+682 VDSVSI
-688 FYKTKNSIT
+688 YYKAT
-697 KNSTELEI
+697 NSTQLEI
-705 RGTMDD
+705 SGSIKDD
-711 LLTGIH
+711 SSLIEEKTLSFEPSAEFNKLELTG
-717 KDLTIDSTPDYPDE
+717 E
-731 YKEIE
+731 EIKNVF
-736 ITDREDLKKIF
+736 DH
-747 NTYPFNPIF
+747 YPFTPKIP
-756 QVSIQADGELKE
+756 VKIKADGQLRQ

-773 EFGITGYVRICL
+773 EFGMSGYVQIKL
-785 NGEVEIW
+785 SGQVEIW
-792 SKNKE
+792 NKNEKE
-797 NE
+797 EN

>member
-1 MKQKWQFFLVL
+1 MLYTFGMKQKWQFFLVL
-12 GGLFAGFNFFSCDL
+12 SGLFAGFNFFSCDL

-83 TQRDDDVLQ
+83 TQCDDDVLQ

-114 NFSTKIE
+114 NFLTKIE

-130 QALKIEEKSYT
+130 QALAIEEKSYP

-146 IESVIPENKG
+146 TASVIPENKG
-156 IPFNITAPTF
+156 IPFRITAPAF
-166 SGIKL
+166 SRITL
-171 SAGSFKISVNPE
+171 SSGSFKISVNPE

-194 KVILCDGSGNEIA
+194 KVILCDESGNEIA

-212 NIASGTGNS
+212 NIASGTGDFS
-221 PLVLDLSG
+221 LVLDLSG
-229 KILQPEMRFKLSGT
+229 KNLQPEMRFKLSGT
-243 MRGGTAGTVH
+243 MKGGTAGAVH
-253 SFKVSMQADSFK
+253 NFKISMQADSLK
-265 IQQVTGLTMAA
+265 VKQVTGLTMTA
-276 EEIGDLDSNP
+276 EELGDLDCNP

-312 IESGKMNVF
+312 IKSGKLNVF
-321 STIPEGW
+321 STIPEEW
-328 SGITAGIENINVSQ
+328 SGISASIEKINVSQ
-342 GEGFKV
+342 GDGFKV

-359 AEESTKYL
+359 AEEAAKYL
-367 FNKTAVLENQT
+367 FNKTAALENQT
-378 IKPSNVAGNVKVSG
+378 IKPSDIAGNVKVSG

-407 ATVNPEVEIG
+407 ATANPEVEIG

-468 IKFSG
+468 IQFSG

-483 GIEVFNGVKY
+483 GIEVFNGVNY

-506 ISKTSVLVN
+506 ISKTSELVN
-515 VNGNGNG
+515 GSLG
-522 GLSLKETKIDLDAL
+522 LKETQIDLDAL
-536 ADENYMI
+536 ADKDYMI
-543 TDKSILSPENYS
+543 TDSSILSPEKENYS

-565 LLNDMPDSLKIKYEL
+565 LLNDMPDNLKIKYEL

-595 DFEKLTELK
+595 DFGKLTELK

-616 QFTLTDKFD
+616 QFTLIDKFD
-625 YPVAESVNDGYIK
+625 FPLDSHVADDYVTV
-638 ISDVKKLVESINSD
+638 SDVRSLINTINGNGD
-652 GEEEENEKNEDLLKR
+652 TFNENEDLLKR
-667 DSQEDF
+667 DSEEDF
-673 EDVKKYLDL
+673 KDVKKYFDL
-682 VESVSI
+682 VDSVSI
-688 FYKTKNSIT
+688 YYKA
-697 KNSTELEI
+697 KNSTQLEI
-705 RGTMDD
+705 SGSIKDD
-711 LLTGIH
+711 GNLIEEKELSFEPSVEFKELGLTG
-717 KDLTIDSTPDYPDE
+717 E
-731 YKEIE
+731 EIKNVF
-736 ITDREDLKKIF
+736 D
-747 NTYPFNPIF
+747 NYPFTPKIP
-756 QVSIQADGELKE
+756 VKIKADGQLRQ

-773 EFGITGYVRICL
+773 EFGMSGYVQIKL
-785 NGEVEIW
+785 SGQVEIW
-792 SKNKE
+792 NKNEKE
-797 NE
+797 EN

>member
-43 PLGSGSFLI
+43 PLGSGSFFI

-114 NFSTKIE
+114 NFLTKIE

-166 SGIKL
+166 SRIKL

-194 KVILCDGSGNEIA
+194 RVILCDGSGNEIA

-243 MRGGTAGTVH
+243 MRGGTAGTLH

-265 IQQVTGLTMAA
+265 IQQVTGLTMTA
-276 EEIGDLDSNP
+276 EDIGDLDSNP

-328 SGITAGIENINVSQ
+328 SGITAGIEKINVSQ
-342 GEGFKV
+342 GDGFKV

-392 QVSVSFENATLVFDE
+392 QVSVSFENATLIFDE
-407 ATVNPEVEIG
+407 ATANPEVEIG
-417 GSCKIDKIKSLK
+417 GSCKIDRIKSLK

-468 IKFSG
+468 IQFSG

-483 GIEVFNGVKY
+483 GIDVFNGVKY

-506 ISKTSVLVN
+506 IRKTSELVN
-515 VNGNGNG
+515 GSLG
-522 GLSLKETKIDLDAL
+522 LKETQIDLDAL

-543 TDKSILSPENYS
+543 TDSSILSPENENYS
-555 VKTEDSAVCN
+555 VKTEDSAVCD

-625 YPVAESVNDGYIK
+625 FPLDSHVADDYVTV
-638 ISDVKKLVESINSD
+638 SDVRSLINTINGND
-652 GEEEENEKNEDLLKR
+652 DTFNETEDLLKR
-667 DSQEDF
+667 DSEEDF
-673 EDVKKYLDL
+673 KDVKKYFDL
-682 VESVSI
+682 VDSVSI
-688 FYKTKNSIT
+688 YYKAT
-697 KNSTELEI
+697 NSTKLEI
-705 RGTMDD
+705 SGSIKDD
-711 LLTGIH
+711 SNLIEEKTLSFEPSAEFKKLELTG
-717 KDLTIDSTPDYPDE
+717 E
-731 YKEIE
+731 EIKNVF
-736 ITDREDLKKIF
+736 DH
-747 NTYPFNPIF
+747 YPFTPKIP
-756 QVSIQADGELKE
+756 VKIKADGKLRQ

-773 EFGITGYVRICL
+773 EFGMSGYVQIKL
-785 NGEVEIW
+785 SGQVEIW
-792 SKNKE
+792 NKNEKE
-797 NE
+797 EN

>member
-83 TQRDDDVLQ
+83 NQCDGDVLQ

-166 SGIKL
+166 SRIKL
-171 SAGSFKISVNPE
+171 SAGNFKISVNPE
-183 ETVSEDFELNA
+183 GTVSEDFELNA
-194 KVILCDGSGNEIA
+194 RVILCDGSGNEIA

-253 SFKVSMQADSFK
+253 SFKVSMQADSFM
-265 IQQVTGLTMAA
+265 IQQVNGLTMTA

-407 ATVNPEVEIG
+407 ATANPEVEIG
-417 GSCKIDKIKSLK
+417 GSCKIDRIKSLK

-468 IKFSG
+468 IEFFG

-483 GIEVFNGVKY
+483 GIEVFKGVNY

-506 ISKTSVLVN
+506 IPKTSELVN
-515 VNGNGNG
+515 GSLG
-522 GLSLKETKIDLDAL
+522 LKETKIDLDAL

-580 SGFSNATNELELTGE
+580 SGFSNTTNELELTGE

-616 QFTLTDKFD
+616 QFTLKDKFD

-688 FYKTKNSIT
+688 FYKTKNS
-697 KNSTELEI
+697 TELEI

-717 KDLTIDSTPDYPDE
+717 KDLTIAPTADYSDE
-731 YKEIE
+731 YTEIE

-756 QVSIQADGELKE
+756 QVSIKADGEKK

-773 EFGITGYVRICL
+773 EFGMSGYVQIKL
-785 NGEVEIW
+785 SGQVEIW
-792 SKNKE
+792 NKNEKE
-797 NE
+797 EN

>member
-43 PLGSGSFLI
+43 PLGSGSFFI

-130 QALKIEEKSYT
+130 RALTIEEKSYT

-156 IPFNITAPTF
+156 IPFYITAPTF
-166 SGIKL
+166 SRIKL
-171 SAGSFKISVNPE
+171 SAGNFKISVNPE
-183 ETVSEDFELNA
+183 ETVSEGFELNA
-194 KVILCDGSGNEIA
+194 RVILCDGSGNEIA

-243 MRGGTAGTVH
+243 MRGGTAGTLH

-265 IQQVTGLTMAA
+265 IQKVTGLTMTA
-276 EEIGDLDSNP
+276 EDIGDLDSNP

-328 SGITAGIENINVSQ
+328 SGITAGIEKINVSQ
-342 GEGFKV
+342 GDGFKV
-348 SENEFSDETLS
+348 SENKFSDETLS

-378 IKPSNVAGNVKVSG
+378 IKPSNVEGNVKVSG

-407 ATVNPEVEIG
+407 ATANPEVEIG

-468 IKFSG
+468 IQFSG

-506 ISKTSVLVN
+506 ISKTSEL

-555 VKTEDSAVCN
+555 VKTEDSAVCD

-625 YPVAESVNDGYIK
+625 FPLDSHVADDYVTV
-638 ISDVKKLVESINSD
+638 SDVRSLINTINGNGD
-652 GEEEENEKNEDLLKR
+652 TFNETEDLLKR
-667 DSQEDF
+667 DSEEDF
-673 EDVKKYLDL
+673 KDVKKYFDL
-682 VESVSI
+682 VDSVSI
-688 FYKTKNSIT
+688 YYKAT
-697 KNSTELEI
+697 NSTQLEI
-705 RGTMDD
+705 SGSIKDD
-711 LLTGIH
+711 SNLIEEKTLSFEPSAEFKKLELTG
-717 KDLTIDSTPDYPDE
+717 E
-731 YKEIE
+731 EIKNVF
-736 ITDREDLKKIF
+736 DH
-747 NTYPFNPIF
+747 YPFTPKIP
-756 QVSIQADGELKE
+756 VKIKADGRLRQ

-773 EFGITGYVRICL
+773 EFGMSGYVQIKL
-785 NGEVEIW
+785 SGQVEIW
-792 SKNKE
+792 NKNEKE
-797 NE
+797 EN

>member
-83 TQRDDDVLQ
+83 NQCDDDVLQ

-166 SGIKL
+166 SRIKL

-183 ETVSEDFELNA
+183 GTVSEDFELNA
-194 KVILCDGSGNEIA
+194 RVILCDGSGNEIA

-265 IQQVTGLTMAA
+265 IQQVTGLTMTA

-407 ATVNPEVEIG
+407 ATANPEVEIG

-429 VNISALSEASDLTGE
+429 VNISALSEASDLTGK

-483 GIEVFNGVKY
+483 GIEVFKGVYY

-625 YPVAESVNDGYIK
+625 FPLDSHVADDYVTV
-638 ISDVKKLVESINSD
+638 SDVRSLINTINGNGD
-652 GEEEENEKNEDLLKR
+652 TFNETEDLLKR
-667 DSQEDF
+667 DSEEDF
-673 EDVKKYLDL
+673 KDVKKYFDL
-682 VESVSI
+682 VDSVSI
-688 FYKTKNSIT
+688 YYKAT
-697 KNSTELEI
+697 NSTQLEI
-705 RGTMDD
+705 SGSIKDD
-711 LLTGIH
+711 SNLIEEKTLSFEPSAEFKKLELTG
-717 KDLTIDSTPDYPDE
+717 E
-731 YKEIE
+731 EIKNVF
-736 ITDREDLKKIF
+736 DH
-747 NTYPFNPIF
+747 YPFTPKIP
-756 QVSIQADGELKE
+756 VKIKADGQLRQ

-773 EFGITGYVRICL
+773 EFGMSGYVQIKL
-785 NGEVEIW
+785 SGQVEIW
-792 SKNKE
+792 NKNEKE
-797 NE
+797 EN

>member
-1 MKQKWQFFLVL
+1 MLYTCGMKQKWQFFLVL
-12 GGLFAGFNFFSCDL
+12 SGLFAGFNFFSCDL
-26 ETPERIS
+26 EAPERIS

-69 SEGSEEIKVYDYNP
+69 SEDSEEIKVYDYNP
-83 TQRDDDVLQ
+83 TKCDDDVLQ

-114 NFSTKIE
+114 NFLTKIE

-130 QALKIEEKSYT
+130 EALKIEEKSYP

-146 IESVIPENKG
+146 TDSVIPKNKG

-166 SGIKL
+166 SRIKL

-183 ETVSEDFELNA
+183 NAVSEDFELSA
-194 KVILCDGSGNEIA
+194 KVILCDESGNEIA

-212 NIASGTGNS
+212 NIAFGTGDS

-243 MRGGTAGTVH
+243 MKGGTAGTVH
-253 SFKVSMQADSFK
+253 NFKVSMQADSFRIK
-265 IQQVTGLTMAA
+265 QVAGLTMTA
-276 EEIGDLDSNP
+276 EEIGDLDDNP

-299 DFSGVNDYLISAE
+299 DFSGINDYLISAE
-312 IESGKMNVF
+312 IESGKLNVF

-328 SGITAGIENINVSQ
+328 SGITAGIEKINVSQ
-342 GEGFKV
+342 GDGFKV

-359 AEESTKYL
+359 AEDAAKYL
-367 FNKTAVLENQT
+367 FNKTAILENQT
-378 IKPSNVAGNVKVSG
+378 IKPSDDAGNVKVSG
-392 QVSVSFENATLVFDE
+392 QVSVSFENATIIFDE
-407 ATVNPEVEIG
+407 ATANPEVEIG

-429 VNISALSEASDLTGE
+429 VDISALSEASDLTGE

-468 IKFSG
+468 IQFSG

-483 GIEVFNGVKY
+483 GIDVFNGVNY

-506 ISKTSVLVN
+506 IPKTSELVN
-515 VNGNGNG
+515 GSLG
-522 GLSLKETKIDLDAL
+522 LKETQIDLDAL

-543 TDKSILSPENYS
+543 TDSSIFSEENYS
-555 VKTEDSAVCN
+555 VKTKDSAVCK

-616 QFTLTDKFD
+616 QFTLTDKVDFPLD
-625 YPVAESVNDGYIK
+625 YHEADGYVTV
-638 ISDVKKLVESINSD
+638 SDIRHLINTINGD
-652 GEEEENEKNEDLLKR
+652 DDFDENEDLLKR
-667 DSQEDF
+667 DSEEDF
-673 EDVKKYLDL
+673 EDVTDYFDL
-682 VESVSI
+682 VDSVSI
-688 FYKTKNSIT
+688 YYKTT
-697 KNSTELEI
+697 NSTQLEI
-705 RGTMDD
+705 SGSIKDD
-711 LLTGIH
+711 RNLIEEKTLSFEQSEPGAKFKKIGLTG
-717 KDLTIDSTPDYPDE
+717 E
-731 YKEIE
+731 EIKNVF
-736 ITDREDLKKIF
+736 D
-747 NTYPFNPIF
+747 NYPFTPKIP
-756 QVSIQADGELKE
+756 VKIKADGQLRQ

-773 EFGITGYVRICL
+773 EFGMSGYVQVKL
-785 NGEVEIW
+785 SGQVEIW
-792 SKNKE
+792 NKNEKE
-797 NE
+797 EN

>member
-83 TQRDDDVLQ
+83 TQRDGDVLQ

-130 QALKIEEKSYT
+130 QALKIEEKPYT

-156 IPFNITAPTF
+156 IPFYITAPTF
-166 SGIKL
+166 SRIKL

-265 IQQVTGLTMAA
+265 IQQVTGLTMTA

-328 SGITAGIENINVSQ
+328 SGITAGIEKINVSQ

-407 ATVNPEVEIG
+407 ATANPEVEIG

-625 YPVAESVNDGYIK
+625 FPLDSHVADDYVTV
-638 ISDVKKLVESINSD
+638 SDVRSLINTINGNGD
-652 GEEEENEKNEDLLKR
+652 TFDETEDLLKR
-667 DSQEDF
+667 DSEEDF
-673 EDVKKYLDL
+673 KDVKKYFDL
-682 VESVSI
+682 VDSVSI
-688 FYKTKNSIT
+688 YYKAT
-697 KNSTELEI
+697 NSTQLEI
-705 RGTMDD
+705 SGSIKDD
-711 LLTGIH
+711 SSLIEEKTLSFEPGAEFNKLELTG
-717 KDLTIDSTPDYPDE
+717 E
-731 YKEIE
+731 EIKNVF
-736 ITDREDLKKIF
+736 DH
-747 NTYPFNPIF
+747 YPFTPKIP
-756 QVSIQADGELKE
+756 VKIKAGGGE

-773 EFGITGYVRICL
+773 EFGMSGYVQIKL
-785 NGEVEIW
+785 SGQVEIW
-792 SKNKE
+792 NKNEKE
-797 NE
+797 EN

>member
-43 PLGSGSFLI
+43 PLGSGSFFI

-114 NFSTKIE
+114 NFLTKIE

-130 QALKIEEKSYT
+130 KALTIDEKSYP

-146 IESVIPENKG
+146 IDSAIPENKG

-166 SGIKL
+166 SRIKL

-183 ETVSEDFELNA
+183 GTVSEDFELNA
-194 KVILCDGSGNEIA
+194 RVILCDGSGNEIA

-212 NIASGTGNS
+212 NIASGTGIS

-265 IQQVTGLTMAA
+265 IQQVTGLTMTA

-328 SGITAGIENINVSQ
+328 SGITAGIEKINVSQ
-342 GEGFKV
+342 GDGFKV

-359 AEESTKYL
+359 AEDTAKYL
-367 FNKTAVLENQT
+367 FNKTAILENQT

-392 QVSVSFENATLVFDE
+392 QVSVSFENATLIFDE
-407 ATVNPEVEIG
+407 ATANPEVEIG
-417 GSCKIDKIKSLK
+417 GSCKIDRIKSLK

-468 IKFSG
+468 IQFSG

-506 ISKTSVLVN
+506 ISKTSELVN
-515 VNGNGNG
+515 DSLG
-522 GLSLKETKIDLDAL
+522 LKETQIDLDAL

-543 TDKSILSPENYS
+543 TDSSILENYS
-555 VKTEDSAVCN
+555 VKTKDSAVCD

-580 SGFSNATNELELTGE
+580 SGFSNATNELELTGD
-595 DFEKLTELK
+595 DFDKLTELK

-625 YPVAESVNDGYIK
+625 FPLDSPHEAGYVTV
-638 ISDVKKLVESINSD
+638 SDVRSLINAINGNGD
-652 GEEEENEKNEDLLKR
+652 TFDETEDLLKR
-667 DSQEDF
+667 DSEEDF
-673 EDVKKYLDL
+673 KDVKKYFDL
-682 VESVSI
+682 VDSVSI
-688 FYKTKNSIT
+688 YYKAT
-697 KNSTELEI
+697 NSTQLEI
-705 RGTMDD
+705 SGSIKDD
-711 LLTGIH
+711 SNLIEEKTLSFEQSDPSAEFKKLELTG
-717 KDLTIDSTPDYPDE
+717 E
-731 YKEIE
+731 EIKNVF
-736 ITDREDLKKIF
+736 D
-747 NTYPFNPIF
+747 NYPFTPKIP
-756 QVSIQADGELKE
+756 VKIKADGKLRQ

-773 EFGITGYVRICL
+773 EFGMSGYVQIKL
-785 NGEVEIW
+785 SGQVEIW
-792 SKNKE
+792 NKNEKE
-797 NE
+797 EN

>member
-130 QALKIEEKSYT
+130 KALTIEEKSYT

-166 SGIKL
+166 SRIKL
-171 SAGSFKISVNPE
+171 SAGNFKISVNPE
-183 ETVSEDFELNA
+183 GTVSEDFELNA
-194 KVILCDGSGNEIA
+194 RVILCDGSGNEIA

-265 IQQVTGLTMAA
+265 IQRVTGLTMAA

-312 IESGKMNVF
+312 IGSGKMNVF

-328 SGITAGIENINVSQ
+328 SGITAGIEKINVSQ

-407 ATVNPEVEIG
+407 ATANPEVEIG
-417 GSCKIDKIKSLK
+417 GSCKIDRIKSLK

-483 GIEVFNGVKY
+483 GIEVFNGVNY

-515 VNGNGNG
+515 VNGNG
-522 GLSLKETKIDLDAL
+522 GLGLKETKIDLDAL

-616 QFTLTDKFD
+616 QFTLTDKCDFPLD
-625 YPVAESVNDGYIK
+625 SHVADGYVTV
-638 ISDVKKLVESINSD
+638 SDVRSLINTINGNGD
-652 GEEEENEKNEDLLKR
+652 TFDETEDLLKR
-667 DSQEDF
+667 DSEEDF
-673 EDVKKYLDL
+673 KDVKKYFDL
-682 VESVSI
+682 VDSVSI
-688 FYKTKNSIT
+688 YYKAT
-697 KNSTELEI
+697 NSTQLDISGSIKDDSSLIEEKTLSFEPNAEFKKLE
-705 RGTMDD
+705 
-711 LLTGIH
+711 LTG
-717 KDLTIDSTPDYPDE
+717 E
-731 YKEIE
+731 EIKNVF
-736 ITDREDLKKIF
+736 DH
-747 NTYPFNPIF
+747 YPFTPKIPIK
-756 QVSIQADGELKE
+756 ITADGQLRQ

-773 EFGITGYVRICL
+773 EFGMSGYVQIKL
-785 NGEVEIW
+785 SGQVEIW
-792 SKNKE
+792 NKNEKE
-797 NE
+797 EN

>member
-43 PLGSGSFLI
+43 PLGSGSFFI

-130 QALKIEEKSYT
+130 QALKIEEKPYT

-156 IPFNITAPTF
+156 IPFYITAPTF
-166 SGIKL
+166 SRIKL

-194 KVILCDGSGNEIA
+194 RVILCDGSGNEIA

-243 MRGGTAGTVH
+243 MRGGTAGTLH

-265 IQQVTGLTMAA
+265 IQKVTGLTMTA
-276 EEIGDLDSNP
+276 EDIGDLDSNP

-328 SGITAGIENINVSQ
+328 SGITAGIEKINVSQ
-342 GEGFKV
+342 GDGFKV
-348 SENEFSDETLS
+348 SENKFSDETLS

-378 IKPSNVAGNVKVSG
+378 IKPSNVEGNVKVSG

-407 ATVNPEVEIG
+407 ATANPEVEIG

-468 IKFSG
+468 IQFSG

-506 ISKTSVLVN
+506 ISKTSEL

-555 VKTEDSAVCN
+555 VKTEDSAVCD

-625 YPVAESVNDGYIK
+625 FPLDSHVADDYVTV
-638 ISDVKKLVESINSD
+638 SDVRSLINTINGNGD
-652 GEEEENEKNEDLLKR
+652 TFNETEDLLKR
-667 DSQEDF
+667 DSEEDF
-673 EDVKKYLDL
+673 KDVKKYFDL
-682 VESVSI
+682 VDSVSI
-688 FYKTKNSIT
+688 YYKAT
-697 KNSTELEI
+697 NSTQLEI
-705 RGTMDD
+705 SGSIKDD
-711 LLTGIH
+711 SNLIEEKTLSFEPSAEFKKLELTG
-717 KDLTIDSTPDYPDE
+717 E
-731 YKEIE
+731 EIKNVF
-736 ITDREDLKKIF
+736 DH
-747 NTYPFNPIF
+747 YPFTPKIP
-756 QVSIQADGELKE
+756 VKIKADGRLRQ

-773 EFGITGYVRICL
+773 EFGMSGYVQIKL
-785 NGEVEIW
+785 SGQVEIW
-792 SKNKE
+792 NKNEKE
-797 NE
+797 EN

>member
-1 MKQKWQFFLVL
+1 MLYTYGMKQKWQFFLVL

-166 SGIKL
+166 SRIKL
-171 SAGSFKISVNPE
+171 SAGNFKISVNPE
-183 ETVSEDFELNA
+183 ETVSEDFELKA
-194 KVILCDGSGNEIA
+194 RVILCDGSGNEIA

-253 SFKVSMQADSFK
+253 SFKVSMQADSFM
-265 IQQVTGLTMAA
+265 IQQVNGLTMTA

-407 ATVNPEVEIG
+407 ATANPEVEIG

-468 IKFSG
+468 IEFFG

-616 QFTLTDKFD
+616 QFTLKDKFD
-625 YPVAESVNDGYIK
+625 FPLDSHVADDYVTV
-638 ISDVKKLVESINSD
+638 SDVRSLINTINGNGD
-652 GEEEENEKNEDLLKR
+652 TFDETEDLLKR
-667 DSQEDF
+667 DSEEDF
-673 EDVKKYLDL
+673 KDVKKYFDL
-682 VESVSI
+682 VDSVSI
-688 FYKTKNSIT
+688 YYKAT
-697 KNSTELEI
+697 NSTQLEI
-705 RGTMDD
+705 SGSIKDD
-711 LLTGIH
+711 SNLIEEKTLSFEQSEPSAEFKKLELTG
-717 KDLTIDSTPDYPDE
+717 E
-731 YKEIE
+731 EIKNVF
-736 ITDREDLKKIF
+736 DH
-747 NTYPFNPIF
+747 YPFTPKIP
-756 QVSIQADGELKE
+756 VKIKAGGGE

-773 EFGITGYVRICL
+773 EFGMSGYVQIKL
-785 NGEVEIW
+785 SGQVEIW
-792 SKNKE
+792 NKNEKE
-797 NE
+797 EN

>member
-83 TQRDDDVLQ
+83 TQRDGDVLQ

-130 QALKIEEKSYT
+130 QALKIEEKPYT

-156 IPFNITAPTF
+156 IPFYITAPTF
-166 SGIKL
+166 SRIKL

-265 IQQVTGLTMAA
+265 IQQVTGLTMTA

-328 SGITAGIENINVSQ
+328 SGITAGIEKINVSQ

-407 ATVNPEVEIG
+407 ATANPEVEIG

-625 YPVAESVNDGYIK
+625 FPLDSHVADDYVTV
-638 ISDVKKLVESINSD
+638 SDVRSLINTINGNGD
-652 GEEEENEKNEDLLKR
+652 TFDETEDLLKR
-667 DSQEDF
+667 DSEEDF
-673 EDVKKYLDL
+673 KDVKKYFDL
-682 VESVSI
+682 VDSVSI
-688 FYKTKNSIT
+688 YYKAT
-697 KNSTELEI
+697 NSTQLEI
-705 RGTMDD
+705 SGSIKDD
-711 LLTGIH
+711 SSLIEEKTLSFEPSAEFNKLELTG
-717 KDLTIDSTPDYPDE
+717 E
-731 YKEIE
+731 EIKNVF
-736 ITDREDLKKIF
+736 DH
-747 NTYPFNPIF
+747 YPFTPKIPIK
-756 QVSIQADGELKE
+756 IKAGGGE

-773 EFGITGYVRICL
+773 EFGMSGYVQIKL
-785 NGEVEIW
+785 SGQVEIW
-792 SKNKE
+792 NKNEKE
-797 NE
+797 EN

>member
-166 SGIKL
+166 SRIKL

-243 MRGGTAGTVH
+243 MRGGTAGTLH

-265 IQQVTGLTMAA
+265 IQKVTGLTMTA
-276 EEIGDLDSNP
+276 EDIGDLDSNP
-286 ETPDGCVSFESDF
+286 ETPDGCISFESDF

-328 SGITAGIENINVSQ
+328 SGITAGIEKINVSQ

-392 QVSVSFENATLVFDE
+392 QVSVSFENATLIFDE
-407 ATVNPEVEIG
+407 ATANPEVEIG
-417 GSCKIDKIKSLK
+417 GSCKIDRIKSLK

-468 IKFSG
+468 IQFSG

-483 GIEVFNGVKY
+483 GIDVFNGVKY

-506 ISKTSVLVN
+506 IRKTSELVN
-515 VNGNGNG
+515 GSLG
-522 GLSLKETKIDLDAL
+522 LKETQIDLDVL

-543 TDKSILSPENYS
+543 TDSSILENYS

-616 QFTLTDKFD
+616 QFKLTDKFD
-625 YPVAESVNDGYIK
+625 FPLDSHVADNYVTV
-638 ISDVKKLVESINSD
+638 SDVRSLINTINGNGD
-652 GEEEENEKNEDLLKR
+652 TFDETEDLLKR
-667 DSQEDF
+667 DSEEDF
-673 EDVKKYLDL
+673 KDVKKYFDL
-682 VESVSI
+682 VDSVSI
-688 FYKTKNSIT
+688 YYKAT
-697 KNSTELEI
+697 NSTQLEI
-705 RGTMDD
+705 SGSIKDD
-711 LLTGIH
+711 SNHLIEEKTLSFEQSEPSAEFKKLELTG
-717 KDLTIDSTPDYPDE
+717 E
-731 YKEIE
+731 EIKNVF
-736 ITDREDLKKIF
+736 DH
-747 NTYPFNPIF
+747 YPFTPKIP
-756 QVSIQADGELKE
+756 VKIKADGQLRQ

-773 EFGITGYVRICL
+773 KFGMSGYVQIKL
-785 NGEVEIW
+785 SGQVEIW
-792 SKNKE
+792 NKNEKE
-797 NE
+797 EN

>member
-83 TQRDDDVLQ
+83 TQRDGDVLQ

-166 SGIKL
+166 SRIKL
-171 SAGSFKISVNPE
+171 SAGNFKISVNPE
-183 ETVSEDFELNA
+183 GTVSEDFELNA
-194 KVILCDGSGNEIA
+194 RVILCDGSGNEIA

-265 IQQVTGLTMAA
+265 IQRVTGLTMTA

-328 SGITAGIENINVSQ
+328 SGITAGIEKINVSQ
-342 GEGFKV
+342 GDGFKV

-407 ATVNPEVEIG
+407 ATANPEVEIG
-417 GSCKIDKIKSLK
+417 GSCKIDRIKSLK

-468 IKFSG
+468 IEFFG
-473 VEGYV
+473 VEGFV

-483 GIEVFNGVKY
+483 GIEVFNGVNY

-506 ISKTSVLVN
+506 ISKTSELVN
-515 VNGNGNG
+515 GSLG
-522 GLSLKETKIDLDAL
+522 LKETQIDLDAL

-543 TDKSILSPENYS
+543 TDSSILSPENENYS
-555 VKTEDSAVCN
+555 VKTKDSAVCD

-616 QFTLTDKFD
+616 QFTLKDKFD
-625 YPVAESVNDGYIK
+625 YPLDSHVADDYVTV
-638 ISDVKKLVESINSD
+638 SDVRSLINTINGNGD
-652 GEEEENEKNEDLLKR
+652 TFDETEDLLKR
-667 DSQEDF
+667 DSEEDF
-673 EDVKKYLDL
+673 KDVKKYFDL
-682 VESVSI
+682 VDSVSI
-688 FYKTKNSIT
+688 YYKAT
-697 KNSTELEI
+697 NSTQLEI
-705 RGTMDD
+705 SGSIKDD
-711 LLTGIH
+711 SNLIEEKTLSFEQSEPSAEFKKLELTG
-717 KDLTIDSTPDYPDE
+717 E
-731 YKEIE
+731 EIKNVF
-736 ITDREDLKKIF
+736 DH
-747 NTYPFNPIF
+747 YPFTPKIPIK
-756 QVSIQADGELKE
+756 ITADGQLRQ

-773 EFGITGYVRICL
+773 EFGMSGYVQIKL
-785 NGEVEIW
+785 SGQVEIW
-792 SKNKE
+792 NKNEKE
-797 NE
+797 EN

>member
-43 PLGSGSFLI
+43 PLGSGSFFI

-114 NFSTKIE
+114 NFLTKIE

-130 QALKIEEKSYT
+130 KALTIDEKSYP

-146 IESVIPENKG
+146 TDSAIPENKG

-166 SGIKL
+166 SRIKL

-183 ETVSEDFELNA
+183 GTVSEDFELNA
-194 KVILCDGSGNEIA
+194 RVILCDGSGNEIA

-212 NIASGTGNS
+212 NIASGTGIS

-265 IQQVTGLTMAA
+265 IQQVTGLTMTA

-328 SGITAGIENINVSQ
+328 SGITAGIEKINVSQ
-342 GEGFKV
+342 GDGFKI
-348 SENEFSDETLS
+348 SENEFSDAELS
-359 AEESTKYL
+359 AEDTAKYL
-367 FNKTAVLENQT
+367 FNKTAILKDQT

-392 QVSVSFENATLVFDE
+392 QVSVSFENATLIFDE
-407 ATVNPEVEIG
+407 ATANPEVEIG
-417 GSCKIDKIKSLK
+417 GSCKIDRIKSLK

-468 IKFSG
+468 IQFSG

-483 GIEVFNGVKY
+483 GIDVFNGVNY

-506 ISKTSVLVN
+506 IPKTSELVN
-515 VNGNGNG
+515 SSLG
-522 GLSLKETKIDLDAL
+522 LKETKIDLDAL

-543 TDKSILSPENYS
+543 TDSSILSPENENYS
-555 VKTEDSAVCN
+555 VKTKDSAVCD

-580 SGFSNATNELELTGE
+580 SGFSNATNELELTGD

-616 QFTLTDKFD
+616 QFKLTDKFD
-625 YPVAESVNDGYIK
+625 FPLDSHVADDYVTV
-638 ISDVKKLVESINSD
+638 SDVRSLINAINGNGD
-652 GEEEENEKNEDLLKR
+652 TFDETEDLLKR
-667 DSQEDF
+667 DSEEDF
-673 EDVKKYLDL
+673 KDVKKYFDL
-682 VESVSI
+682 VDSVSI
-688 FYKTKNSIT
+688 YYKAT
-697 KNSTELEI
+697 NSTQLEI
-705 RGTMDD
+705 SGSIKDD
-711 LLTGIH
+711 SNLIEEKTLSFEPSAEFKKLELTG
-717 KDLTIDSTPDYPDE
+717 E
-731 YKEIE
+731 EIKNVF
-736 ITDREDLKKIF
+736 D
-747 NTYPFNPIF
+747 NYPFTPKIP
-756 QVSIQADGELKE
+756 VKIKADGQLRQ

-773 EFGITGYVRICL
+773 EFGMSGYVQIKL
-785 NGEVEIW
+785 SGQVEIW
-792 SKNKE
+792 NKNEKE
-797 NE
+797 EN

>member
-83 TQRDDDVLQ
+83 TQRDGDVLQ

-166 SGIKL
+166 SRIKL
-171 SAGSFKISVNPE
+171 SAGNFKISVNPE

-194 KVILCDGSGNEIA
+194 RVILCDGSGNEIA

-253 SFKVSMQADSFK
+253 SFKVSMQADSFM
-265 IQQVTGLTMAA
+265 IQQVNGLTMTA

-407 ATVNPEVEIG
+407 ATANPEVEIG
-417 GSCKIDKIKSLK
+417 GSCKIDRIKSLK

-515 VNGNGNG
+515 VNGNGNGNG

-616 QFTLTDKFD
+616 QFTLKDKFD
-625 YPVAESVNDGYIK
+625 FPLDSHVADDYVTV
-638 ISDVKKLVESINSD
+638 SDVRSLINTINGNGD
-652 GEEEENEKNEDLLKR
+652 TFDETEDLLKR
-667 DSQEDF
+667 DSEEDF
-673 EDVKKYLDL
+673 KDVKKYFDL
-682 VESVSI
+682 VDSVSI
-688 FYKTKNSIT
+688 YYKAT
-697 KNSTELEI
+697 NSTQLEI
-705 RGTMDD
+705 SGSIKDD
-711 LLTGIH
+711 SNLIEEKTLSFEQSEPSAEFKKLELTG
-717 KDLTIDSTPDYPDE
+717 E
-731 YKEIE
+731 EIKNVF
-736 ITDREDLKKIF
+736 DH
-747 NTYPFNPIF
+747 YPFTPKIP
-756 QVSIQADGELKE
+756 VKITADGQLRQ

-773 EFGITGYVRICL
+773 EFGMSGYVQIKL
-785 NGEVEIW
+785 SGQVEIW
-792 SKNKE
+792 NKNEKE
-797 NE
+797 EN